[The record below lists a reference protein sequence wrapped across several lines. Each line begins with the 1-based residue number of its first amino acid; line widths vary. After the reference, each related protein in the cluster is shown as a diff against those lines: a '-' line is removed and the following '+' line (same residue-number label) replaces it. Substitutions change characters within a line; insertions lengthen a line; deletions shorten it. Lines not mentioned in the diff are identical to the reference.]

1 MGRSLSG
8 ISPQLAVRSIW
19 SRRLCSSAIRPIEA
33 RLQLLDP
40 AGVLA
45 AVALGGGRLGLAG
58 ARQLAARLSD
68 LGAHRFFALDQ
79 IVATHGVAAQS
90 ATSGRRRVTAS
101 TSVSA
106 SAWSLYPWN
115 EMRRRT

>member
-1 MGRSLSG
+1 MLLGHQGFKPSL
-8 ISPQLAVRSIW
+8 QF
-19 SRRLCSSAIRPIEA
+19 
-33 RLQLLDP
+33 LDP

-45 AVALGGGRLGLAG
+45 PLALGSDRLGLPG
-58 ARQLAARLSD
+58 ARQFASRLGN
-68 LGAHRFFALDQ
+68 LGVHGFFALDQ
-79 IVATHGVAAQS
+79 IVTAQS

-115 EMRRRT
+115 EMRSRT

>member
-1 MGRSLSG
+1 VFFGH
-8 ISPQLAVRSIW
+8 Q
-19 SRRLCSSAIRPIEA
+19 RLEV

-45 AVALGGGRLGLAG
+45 AIALGCGRLGLAG
-58 ARQLAARLSD
+58 AHQFASHLGD
-68 LGAHRFFALDQ
+68 LGAHGFFALDQ
-79 IVATHGVAAQS
+79 IVTAQS
-90 ATSGRRRVTAS
+90 ATAQSPTSGRRRVTAS

-115 EMRRRT
+115 EMRSRT

>member
-1 MGRSLSG
+1 MLLGHQDL
-8 ISPQLAVRSIW
+8 
-19 SRRLCSSAIRPIEA
+19 EA

-40 AGVLA
+40 TAMLS
-45 AVALGGGRLGLAG
+45 AVALGCGRLGLAG
-58 ARQLAARLSD
+58 ARQFAARLSD
-68 LGAHRFFALDQ
+68 LGAHGLFPLDQ
-79 IVATHGVAAQS
+79 IAATQGVAAQS

-115 EMRRRT
+115 EMRSRT